1 VSDVEE
7 ELTFEG
13 VCERI
18 AELADDLLGHHDQAL
33 AERVSELLDWID
45 VFHREGLGRLI
56 EMIRSWRGE
65 IFLEAVARDEI
76 CGAFLSAYDLGE
88 APDVEAE
95 SREAVEAAL
104 EEIRPYAHSHGGS
117 IEVESIK
124 DGVVRL
130 KMLGSCDGCPSSAAT
145 LSYGVEEALRKHW
158 SGFRR
163 LELVDEA
170 TEPADAD
177 TTDAV
182 PDPQPQLLQIRGFEG
197 R

>member
-1 VSDVEE
+1 MSDVDEQ
-7 ELTFEG
+7 LTFEG

-18 AELADDLLGHHDQAL
+18 ADLAEDLLNHHDQAV
-33 AERVSELLDWID
+33 AERASELLDWID
-45 VFHREGLGRLI
+45 VFHREALGRLV

-76 CGAFLSAYDLGE
+76 CGPFLSAYELGV

-158 SGFRR
+158 PGFRR

-170 TEPADAD
+170 TEAVGADGA
-177 TTDAV
+177 DAV
-182 PDPQPQLLQIRGFEG
+182 PEPQPQLLQIRGFEG